1 MLRSFVFSFPYIMVM
16 LISFPTTVKFKVHR
30 GVEEED
36 DDNNLATIMIVAGL
50 ICLPYRGLIH
60 VQVQMGIPA

>member
-1 MLRSFVFSFPYIMVM
+1 MVM

-50 ICLPYRGLIH
+50 ICLPYRGVIH